1 MVNGESQMQNDV
13 GTEKWEK
20 SGGPAWVQ
28 QSG

>member
-1 MVNGESQMQNDV
+1 MVNGENQNDV

-28 QSG
+28 QAGI